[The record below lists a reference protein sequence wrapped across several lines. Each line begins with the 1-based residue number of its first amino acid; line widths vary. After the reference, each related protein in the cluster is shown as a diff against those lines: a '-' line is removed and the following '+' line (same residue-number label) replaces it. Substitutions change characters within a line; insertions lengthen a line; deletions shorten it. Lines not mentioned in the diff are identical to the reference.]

1 MISLKIRNLEGIN
14 HGATQ
19 SGKAK
24 KGKDQSETAGIL

>member
-1 MISLKIRNLEGIN
+1 MISLKIRNLEVVN

-24 KGKDQSETAGIL
+24 KGKDQPKTAGIL